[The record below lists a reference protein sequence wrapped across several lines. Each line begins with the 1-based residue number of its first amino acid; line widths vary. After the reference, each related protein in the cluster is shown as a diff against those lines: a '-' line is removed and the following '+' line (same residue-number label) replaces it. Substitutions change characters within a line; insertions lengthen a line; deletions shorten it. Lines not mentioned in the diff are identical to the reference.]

1 MGISVLFGAALR
13 SLHFVGVELNIER
26 VVRYEAHVEIER
38 QFVVDVA
45 AGGHGSDLNWVRP
58 ARVDGPRTCAAE
70 YSDIAP
76 SPGETGAR
84 IWIASIEDDLLRETT
99 EFNTTDAT
107 WRTGVRD
114 EEPRLIG

>member
-1 MGISVLFGAALR
+1 MGFSVLFGAALR

-26 VVRYEAHVEIER
+26 VVRDEAGAEIEG
-38 QFVVDVA
+38 QLVVDIA

-58 ARVDGPRTCAAE
+58 ARIDSPRTCAAE

-84 IWIASIEDDLLRETT
+84 IWVASIEDNFLSETT

-114 EEPRLIG
+114 EEPRLIW